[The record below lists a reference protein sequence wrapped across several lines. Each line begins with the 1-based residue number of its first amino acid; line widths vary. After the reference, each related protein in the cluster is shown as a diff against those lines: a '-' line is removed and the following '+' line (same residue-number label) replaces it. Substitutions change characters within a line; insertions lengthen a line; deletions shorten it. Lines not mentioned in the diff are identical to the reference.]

1 MSFIASTS
9 LRYWAASAV
18 AAVAASS
25 VPDLPS
31 AGIGSSVVTGGS
43 IPHSAT
49 LADSPMDDTGIP
61 PGQES
66 LAGLKTWIVERPEFA
81 SAGYIDQINWH
92 EEARVTV
99 LWDADMWSGSDVL
112 RDKLAQEAAR
122 RSIKVDFQQRALG
135 LQDIEDAADEIFD
148 ESEALAE
155 MGFDVEA
162 VSGVRIEDGPLEVIG
177 TFTQEPQGSRIP
189 AAEGAGTPSMETAQD
204 VEGLI
209 RERLGIQVEAV
220 EGDVEPARSRAA
232 DTSPFFA
239 GGQMRRDGGGICSS
253 GFSLWVGSTSHTTTA
268 RHCNGTFRA
277 YSRPSSVYG
286 SSYRTSSDGAARMLT
301 GRGAT
306 RMFDGSWSNPDGYSK
321 AVNGFFDVSLNDRV
335 CTSGAN
341 SGVHCP
347 IKVTE
352 MSRFWKEEGVST
364 IIGVKE
370 GSGIAAIQGDSGGPV
385 LVPLSNGKVGAVGM
399 IQAINSPGMTGSSCG
414 SVRVAGSNQCSKT
427 VWFTSMR
434 TIANSFG
441 VRLVTG

>member
-1 MSFIASTS
+1 
-9 LRYWAASAV
+9 
-18 AAVAASS
+18 
-25 VPDLPS
+25 
-31 AGIGSSVVTGGS
+31 
-43 IPHSAT
+43 
-49 LADSPMDDTGIP
+49 MDDTGIP

-189 AAEGAGTPSMETAQD
+189 AAEGAGTLSMETAQD

-253 GFSLWVGSTSHTTTA
+253 GFSLWVGSTSHGNCTPLQ
-268 RHCNGTFRA
+268 RHF
-277 YSRPSSVYG
+277 
-286 SSYRTSSDGAARMLT
+286 
-301 GRGAT
+301 
-306 RMFDGSWSNPDGYSK
+306 
-321 AVNGFFDVSLNDRV
+321 
-335 CTSGAN
+335 
-341 SGVHCP
+341 
-347 IKVTE
+347 
-352 MSRFWKEEGVST
+352 
-364 IIGVKE
+364 
-370 GSGIAAIQGDSGGPV
+370 
-385 LVPLSNGKVGAVGM
+385 
-399 IQAINSPGMTGSSCG
+399 SC
-414 SVRVAGSNQCSKT
+414 
-427 VWFTSMR
+427 
-434 TIANSFG
+434 I
-441 VRLVTG
+441 